1 MPRRSYLS
9 ARSTY
14 KPDQILTHDTRT
26 SVKPGEIPDQNL
38 PIKTFQSPPS
48 TPRQSSLSIT
58 SKRTLYENELQP
70 SSTLTSPPLYKSF
83 DEFKKRVS
91 SLKLPTGWN
100 LSSSPSY
107 LTAVFMDGVHLVP
120 KFEIYVFDNLT
131 FSVCVFMWNLPSTS
145 IVYRDN
151 SQSFQFTT
159 LSNFIALLTSHD
171 ICPGINLDNAIK
183 YSFIQHNVPK
193 IYLPSSSN
201 IDISVSRLHQ
211 TEYFRAESCQFLLLP
226 LSLSPSPCLSCSS
239 LLKKETTSLK
249 RKADNLLVPAKPNAP
264 IKFTAPDKV
273 KLTLQNYRIENKLLK
288 SDLERMKEL
297 IVENNVKVNDDLNND
312 LKFMKFFWEE
322 QQKYLQSSK
331 TGIRYH
337 PALIRFCLSLASKSA
352 SAYDK
357 LRYDDK
363 TNTGFLIL
371 PSRCRL

>member
-48 TPRQSSLSIT
+48 TPRQSPLSIT
-58 SKRTLYENELQP
+58 SKRTLYENELQS

-131 FSVCVFMWNLPSTS
+131 FSVRVFMWNLPSTS
-145 IVYRDN
+145 IVCRDN

-159 LSNFIALLTSHD
+159 LSNFIALLTSHH

-183 YSFIQHNVPK
+183 YSFIQHNV
-193 IYLPSSSN
+193 Y
-201 IDISVSRLHQ
+201 
-211 TEYFRAESCQFLLLP
+211 T
-226 LSLSPSPCLSCSS
+226 
-239 LLKKETTSLK
+239 
-249 RKADNLLVPAKPNAP
+249 
-264 IKFTAPDKV
+264 
-273 KLTLQNYRIENKLLK
+273 
-288 SDLERMKEL
+288 
-297 IVENNVKVNDDLNND
+297 
-312 LKFMKFFWEE
+312 
-322 QQKYLQSSK
+322 
-331 TGIRYH
+331 
-337 PALIRFCLSLASKSA
+337 
-352 SAYDK
+352 
-357 LRYDDK
+357 
-363 TNTGFLIL
+363 
-371 PSRCRL
+371 